1 MSAIHAT
8 ERTVSDLFGGALEES
23 VPGKR
28 KPGTPKS
35 SRKKKTDAPAP
46 AKGQSRFGDR
56 SFVTETSKSEPVQV
70 NSTEFGGS
78 EQEDNNKTVQVKPAR
93 FLGGIP
99 KEPPLDN
106 DAGRLA
112 RVVDMFKLL
121 DMIETEEK

>member
-1 MSAIHAT
+1 MSAIHVT

-23 VPGKR
+23 VSEKR

-70 NSTEFGGS
+70 NSAEFGGS
-78 EQEDNNKTVQVKPAR
+78 EQEDNNDKPVQVKPAH
-93 FLGGIP
+93 FLVGIP

-112 RVVDMFKLL
+112 RVIDMFKLL
-121 DMIETEEK
+121 DMIETE

>member
-23 VPGKR
+23 VPEKK

-56 SFVTETSKSEPVQV
+56 SFVTEASKPEPVQV

-78 EQEDNNKTVQVKPAR
+78 EQEDNNDKPVQVKPAR

-112 RVVDMFKLL
+112 RVIDMFKLL
-121 DMIETEEK
+121 DMIETE